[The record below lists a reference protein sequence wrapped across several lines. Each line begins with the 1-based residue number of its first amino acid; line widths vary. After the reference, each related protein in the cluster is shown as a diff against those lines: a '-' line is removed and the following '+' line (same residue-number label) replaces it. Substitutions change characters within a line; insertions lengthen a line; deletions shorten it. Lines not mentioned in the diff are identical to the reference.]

1 MSPNAVIPE
10 SSSAHHT
17 LRSSGQHWV
26 DRLVHPG
33 LAGLLIA
40 STMNG
45 LSADWA
51 VFGRE
56 ITVRPD
62 QVVLVFLLP
71 ILALAY
77 GLGRFR
83 LHLNRFEWVVLAFL
97 FTNFASSMLISPSQS
112 ASLQGAALLGACV
125 AMYFVTRE
133 IISNRAEW
141 LGGATNWVVCLGI
154 AQALYCLTA
163 LILYYFGY
171 VIGGLQIGHLSEA
184 SVAIEGTFWEAN
196 LLGAYLALIALFF
209 TVRYVLAPEGQRGG
223 TYLLGLFITSLAL
236 PLTVTRSAALAL
248 ALGMSATALIV
259 CAYRREIHGWRRKAG
274 RIVVV
279 LGCVLLLTVTVMN
292 ALVSTISRY
301 PNLLLERWIPISLAP
316 AIEVDV
322 PTTGGAVTQASRG
335 SMEGRLDAW
344 WRAMEYWWERPI
356 FGHGTLAGGNV
367 IREGWW
373 YSSLVQAL
381 YDTGLLGFLVL
392 LWIHVGAVF
401 YPVRAWLRTR
411 RNPMSANLLGFGLG
425 NAVLFFTSQFSNLYF
440 VGFPWVFLG
449 LSMGAVAAY
458 SKGHVANGDWTS
470 RPAFHQG

>member
-133 IISNRAEW
+133 IVSNRAEW

-209 TVRYVLAPEGQRGG
+209 TVRYVLAPEGKRGG
-223 TYLLGLFITSLAL
+223 TYLVGLFITSLAL

>member
-1 MSPNAVIPE
+1 
-10 SSSAHHT
+10 
-17 LRSSGQHWV
+17 
-26 DRLVHPG
+26 VHPG
-33 LAGLLIA
+33 LISLLIA

-45 LSADWA
+45 LSAEWA

-71 ILALAY
+71 VLALAY

-97 FTNFASSMLISPSQS
+97 FTNFASSMLISPSQR

-133 IISNRAEW
+133 IVSNRAEW

-248 ALGMSATALIV
+248 ALGMLATALIV
-259 CAYRREIHGWRRKAG
+259 CAYHREIHGWRRKAG

-344 WRAMEYWWERPI
+344 LRAMEFWREHPI

-392 LWIHVGAVF
+392 LWIHVGAVV

>member
-33 LAGLLIA
+33 LVGLLIA

-71 ILALAY
+71 VLALAY

-97 FTNFASSMLISPSQS
+97 FTNFASSMLISPSQR

-133 IISNRAEW
+133 IVSNRAEW

-171 VIGGLQIGHLSEA
+171 VIGGLQIGHLSDA

-248 ALGMSATALIV
+248 ALGMLATALIV

-316 AIEVDV
+316 AIEVDG

-356 FGHGTLAGGNV
+356 LGHGTLAGGNV

-392 LWIHVGAVF
+392 LWIHVGAVV